1 MTSWLI
7 LVVGGLISGILAG
20 LLGIGGGVLLV
31 PLMVAVGF
39 SSVQAVATSTLAIL
53 MSSVSG
59 SWQNWRMGYLDLS
72 KAIALGLPAIITAQ
86 LGVLIAKL
94 VPQYMLLAGFGTLL
108 LFNIYLFK
116 LRQQLAESESTHS
129 GTHPDREAFPQEM
142 ESRPS
147 QQINPSLARALT
159 GGCAGFLAGAF
170 GVGGGVIMVPFQML
184 LLGEPIKVAI
194 QTSLGVVTIT
204 AMSACIGHAI
214 GNNVMWLAGLCMGL
228 AGLVGAQIG
237 TRFLPKI
244 PSTIVSMAF
253 QTLLTIL
260 GIYVFWQSWQKFP
273 N

>member
-7 LVVGGLISGILAG
+7 LAAGGLVSGILAG

-72 KAIALGLPAIITAQ
+72 KVISLGLPAVITAQ
-86 LGVLIAKL
+86 LGVLMTKL
-94 VPQYMLLAGFGTLL
+94 VPQYILLAGFGALL

-116 LRQQLAESESTHS
+116 LRQQLVKPESKRG
-129 GTHPDREAFPQEM
+129 GTHPAGNRAFLQL
-142 ESRPS
+142 
-147 QQINPSLARALT
+147 NPTLARALT

-170 GVGGGVIMVPFQML
+170 GVGGGVIMVPFQMI

-204 AMSACIGHAI
+204 AISACVGHALSH
-214 GNNVMWLAGLCMGL
+214 NVMWLAGLCLGL

-237 TRFLPKI
+237 TRYLPKI
-244 PSTIVSMAF
+244 PNTIVGKAF
-253 QTLLTIL
+253 QSLLAIL
-260 GIYVFWQSWQKFP
+260 GIYVFWQAWQKFP

>member
-1 MTSWLI
+1 MTSWII

-59 SWQNWRMGYLDLS
+59 SWQNWRMGYLDRS
-72 KAIALGLPAIITAQ
+72 KVIVLGLPAVITAQ

-94 VPQYMLLAGFGTLL
+94 LPQYMLLAGFGALL

-116 LRQQLAESESTHS
+116 LRQQLVKAESKR
-129 GTHPDREAFPQEM
+129 DR
-142 ESRPS
+142 SS
-147 QQINPSLARALT
+147 QQLNPTLARALT

-170 GVGGGVIMVPFQML
+170 GVGGGVIMVPFQMI

-204 AMSACIGHAI
+204 AISACVGHALS
-214 GNNVMWLAGLCMGL
+214 NNVMWLAGLCIGL
-228 AGLVGAQIG
+228 AGLIGAQIG
-237 TRFLPKI
+237 TRYLPKI
-244 PSTIVSMAF
+244 PNTIIGMAF

-260 GIYVFWQSWQKFP
+260 GIYVFWQAWQKFP

>member
-1 MTSWLI
+1 MTWLI
-7 LVVGGLISGILAG
+7 LVTGGLVSGILAG

-72 KAIALGLPAIITAQ
+72 KAIALGFPAVITAQ
-86 LGVLIAKL
+86 LGVLLAKL
-94 VPQYMLLAGFGTLL
+94 APQYILLAGFGALL

-116 LRQQLAESESTHS
+116 LRRQLVKAESQHS
-129 GTHPDREAFPQEM
+129 GTHPAEN
-142 ESRPS
+142 RPS
-147 QQINPSLARALT
+147 HHINPTLARALT
-159 GGCAGFLAGAF
+159 GGSAGFLAGAF
-170 GVGGGVIMVPFQML
+170 GVGGGVIMVPFQMI

-204 AMSACIGHAI
+204 AISACVGHALSH
-214 GNNVMWLAGLCMGL
+214 NVMWLAGLCMGL
-228 AGLVGAQIG
+228 AGLAGAQIG
-237 TRFLPKI
+237 TRYLPKI
-244 PSTIVSMAF
+244 PNTIVGKAF
-253 QTLLTIL
+253 QSLLAIL
-260 GIYVFWQSWQKFP
+260 GIYVFWQAWQKFP

>member
-1 MTSWLI
+1 MTNWLI
-7 LVVGGLISGILAG
+7 LAAGGLISGILAG

-116 LRQQLAESESTHS
+116 LRQQLVKAESKR
-129 GTHPDREAFPQEM
+129 DR
-142 ESRPS
+142 SS

-170 GVGGGVIMVPFQML
+170 GLGGGVIMVPFQML

-204 AMSACIGHAI
+204 AMSACVGHALSD
-214 GNNVMWLAGLCMGL
+214 NVLWLAGLCLGL

-237 TRFLPKI
+237 TRYLPRI
-244 PSTIVSMAF
+244 PSTIVSKAF

-260 GIYVFWQSWQKFP
+260 GIYVFWQAWQKFP

>member
-1 MTSWLI
+1 MNSWLI

-72 KAIALGLPAIITAQ
+72 KAIALGFPAVITAQ
-86 LGVLIAKL
+86 LGVSIAKL
-94 VPQYMLLAGFGTLL
+94 APQYILLSGFGGLL

-116 LRQQLAESESTHS
+116 LRQQLVETESNR
-129 GTHPDREAFPQEM
+129 D
-142 ESRPS
+142 RPS
-147 QQINPSLARALT
+147 QQLNPILARALT

-170 GVGGGVIMVPFQML
+170 GVGGGVVMVPFQML

-204 AMSACIGHAI
+204 AISACVGHAI
-214 GNNVMWLAGLCMGL
+214 GNNVIWLAGLCMGL

-237 TRFLPKI
+237 TRYLPKI
-244 PSTIVSMAF
+244 PNTIVGKAF
-253 QTLLTIL
+253 QSLLAIL
-260 GIYVFWQSWQKFP
+260 GIYVFWQAWQKFP